1 MALLE
6 MSKINAKSPS
16 QKRSWASPVGYVLSK
31 RRRRRRAMQVF
42 TIFLLIWS
50 ASALAHAQMY
60 AGILG
65 GVSSLSGDARSIVSS
80 NSIAFSSYDPKNGGD
95 ISVLFG
101 KHFSDYFSAQVS
113 YTWNEND
120 LSLTA
125 GSSGTGTQQAYQQ
138 SRSSSQQS
146 VLGNVLVY
154 FRPRKSRLRPYL
166 SAGTGFMHFASRQES
181 LQQVLGSPI
190 LPPQRFSANEIVLNV
205 PVGIDVNLGKGWAF
219 RYTFSET
226 ISRNPISDRLSPA
239 GQHTFKNFQNLFG
252 FVRRF

>member
-1 MALLE
+1 MQFFAIVLL
-6 MSKINAKSPS
+6 SWNAPG
-16 QKRSWASPVGYVLSK
+16 V
-31 RRRRRRAMQVF
+31 
-42 TIFLLIWS
+42 
-50 ASALAHAQMY
+50 AHAQMY

-65 GVSSLSGDARSIVSS
+65 GISSLSGDARSIVSS
-80 NSIAFSSYDPKNGGD
+80 DSIAFSSYDPKNGGD
-95 ISVLFG
+95 ISVFFG
-101 KHFSDYFSAQVS
+101 KHFSDYFSGQVS

-146 VLGNVLVY
+146 VLGNALVY
-154 FRPRKSRLRPYL
+154 FRPRNSRLRPYL

-181 LQQVLGSPI
+181 LQQVLGSPT
-190 LPPQRFSANEIVLNV
+190 LPPQQFSANVIVLNV